1 MAFVVSLA
9 FFNPTE
15 IKIGK
20 STKIILKPIFP
31 PLTFHDKTSW
41 FHNSN
46 VLGINVINKETQ
58 SENKHSS
65 FAPKIFLIKSSI
77 DSTLALIFTED
88 VVLKKMEE
96 VWTSIKILNK
106 EINVFLSQKAFL
118 QDWIIDSQ
126 KGNSFISTKKIP
138 QKFAK

>member
-9 FFNPTE
+9 FFNPIE

-77 DSTLALIFTED
+77 DSILALIFTEE

-96 VWTSIKILNK
+96 VWTSTKILNK